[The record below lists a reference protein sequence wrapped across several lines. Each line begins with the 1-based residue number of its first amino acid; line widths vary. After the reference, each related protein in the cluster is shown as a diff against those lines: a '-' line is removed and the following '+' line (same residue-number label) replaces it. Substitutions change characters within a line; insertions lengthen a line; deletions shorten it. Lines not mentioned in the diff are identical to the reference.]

1 MHHRTL
7 FIAVCSYHELRCN
20 NLHFFRDHDGRRSV
34 ADRLKRTGFRLA
46 GAGDPRET
54 QGRQDD
60 AGGDGLTVRHL
71 QKDPDQ
77 D

>member
-1 MHHRTL
+1 MHYRTL
-7 FIAVCSYHELRCN
+7 LIVVCSYHELRCN
-20 NLHFFRDHDGRRSV
+20 NLHFFRDHDGRHIV
-34 ADRLKRTGFRLA
+34 ANHSERTGSRLA

-54 QGRQDD
+54 QGSQDD

-71 QKDPDQ
+71 QEDPDQ